1 MDGALDLSQRG
12 VRSSLFAD
20 NRNDARVTAPDT
32 PRAALMFDPQT
43 GGGLLA
49 AVPKDMADTLT
60 DDRFTIIGEITDG
73 SGVTFS

>member
-1 MDGALDLSQRG
+1 M
-12 VRSSLFAD
+12 
-20 NRNDARVTAPDT
+20 TAPDT

-60 DDRFTIIGEITDG
+60 DDRFTLIGEITDG